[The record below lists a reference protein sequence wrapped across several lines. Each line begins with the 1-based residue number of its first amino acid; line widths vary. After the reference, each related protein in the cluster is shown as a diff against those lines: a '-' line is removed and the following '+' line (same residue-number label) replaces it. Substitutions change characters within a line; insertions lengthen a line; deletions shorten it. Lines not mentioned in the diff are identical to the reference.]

1 MASLNRE
8 GVGGAQSH
16 ILEPRPCYLGG
27 IILKRGG
34 VDKVSRGMAP
44 SCLIQLCLLPLEVPL
59 RPLTK
64 LPLADLSVAGH
75 QERPDQG
82 ACRWPLE
89 GPEASLSPTWTALA
103 FSLVLLSPL
112 WPPPVPLQPEATGKV
127 PSPAL
132 ASSPTVFSPP
142 AVLHD

>member
-44 SCLIQLCLLPLEVPL
+44 SCLIQLCLLPLEVVEG
-59 RPLTK
+59 
-64 LPLADLSVAGH
+64 VAG
-75 QERPDQG
+75 
-82 ACRWPLE
+82 
-89 GPEASLSPTWTALA
+89 EARA
-103 FSLVLLSPL
+103 
-112 WPPPVPLQPEATGKV
+112 QPQMGKGV
-127 PSPAL
+127 
-132 ASSPTVFSPP
+132 
-142 AVLHD
+142 